1 MRVALVAPLMRHLDS
16 TRAFGVAIAAT
27 LVTATFAPADAQTTS
42 DAALADLRRLVDDQ
56 RRLLEEQTRRLDAQA
71 RELETLRARLDDTS
85 AVALAAQTQLAALT
99 GSAAPAAPLT
109 AQTSQGDSQDPQ
121 RTPELPAPVVS
132 AGDFPGSLRIPGADA
147 ALKIGGQA
155 RMTLVHTLAP
165 LGTDDRFVT
174 SSIPVEGEVPGE
186 QSRTTYSPA
195 ASRGNLDIRAHTP
208 IGSLRTFL
216 ESDFAGPGRTMR
228 LRHAFIQSD
237 RVLVGQ
243 TWSTFSDPETEPIG
257 IDFEGLNAI
266 SLFRQPLLRY
276 TRAITGHLNGS
287 LALENPSPDLTGAQ
301 GVNLVPDF
309 IARLRWDPEA
319 ARGGTLRLTRTSHVQ
334 AALLARSL
342 RGTPFDRPD
351 TTLSTGAFG
360 ANVSGVLLPNWDRDD
375 RVKFAGNAGWGI
387 GRYITDLGTLG
398 GQDAVYD
405 ATTNQLRALLVSSGY
420 IGYER
425 QWRPTF
431 TSAITYGI
439 VNVTNL
445 DVQPD
450 DALHRTQRSSINLT
464 WTPIQQLDLVLE
476 FLGGTR
482 VNKDGRRGTSS
493 QIQAGWTF
501 RF

>member
-1 MRVALVAPLMRHLDS
+1 MRHLDA

-27 LVTATFAPADAQTTS
+27 LVAATFAPADAQTTS

-71 RELETLRARLDDTS
+71 RELEALRARLDDTS
-85 AVALAAQTQLAALT
+85 AVALAARTQLAALT

-109 AQTSQGDSQDPQ
+109 AQTSRGDSQDPQ

-132 AGDFPGSLRIPGADA
+132 AGDFPGSIRIPGADA

-155 RMTLVHTLAP
+155 RMTLVHTLAA

-174 SSIPVEGEVPGE
+174 SSIPVGAEVPGE

-195 ASRGNLDIRAHTP
+195 ASRANLDVRAHTP
-208 IGSLRTFL
+208 IGPLRTFL
-216 ESDFAGPGRTMR
+216 ESDFAGSGRTMR

-237 RVLVGQ
+237 RWLIGQ

-276 TRAITGHLNGS
+276 TRALTGHLNAS

-319 ARGGTLRLTRTSHVQ
+319 ARGSALRLTRTSHVQ

-351 TTLSTGAFG
+351 MTLSTGAFG
-360 ANVSGVLLPNWDRDD
+360 ANVSGVLVPKWDRDD

-420 IGYER
+420 VGYER

-439 VNVTNL
+439 VNVNNL

>member
-1 MRVALVAPLMRHLDS
+1 MRHLGS
-16 TRAFGVAIAAT
+16 TRAIGVAIAAT
-27 LVTATFAPADAQTTS
+27 LVTATLTPVDAQTTP

-56 RRLLEEQTRRLDAQA
+56 RLVLEEQARRLDDQA
-71 RELETLRARLDDTS
+71 RELEALRTRLDDTS

-99 GSAAPAAPLT
+99 GSPAAVAPLT
-109 AQTSQGDSQDPQ
+109 VQTSRGSQDPQ
-121 RTPELPAPVVS
+121 RAPELPAPVVS
-132 AGDFPGSLRIPGADA
+132 AGDFPGSLRIPGTDA
-147 ALKIGGQA
+147 ALRIGGQA
-155 RMTLVHTLAP
+155 RMTLVHTLAA

-174 SSIPVEGEVPGE
+174 SSIPVDDELPGE

-208 IGSLRTFL
+208 IGFLRTFL
-216 ESDFAGPGRTMR
+216 ESDFGGPGRTMR

-237 RVLVGQ
+237 HVLVGQ

-276 TRAITGHLNGS
+276 TRGITGHLNGS

-309 IARLRWDPEA
+309 IARIRWDPEDA
-319 ARGGTLRLTRTSHVQ
+319 HESLLHLTRTSHVQ

-351 TTLSTGAFG
+351 ATLSTGAFG
-360 ANVSGVLLPNWDRDD
+360 ANVSGVLLPKWDRDD
-375 RVKFAGNAGWGI
+375 RVKFAANAGWGI

-420 IGYER
+420 VGYER

-439 VNVTNL
+439 VNVENL
-445 DVQPD
+445 DVQPE

-476 FLGGTR
+476 FLGGRR
-482 VNKDGRRGTSS
+482 VNKDGRRGRSS

>member
-1 MRVALVAPLMRHLDS
+1 MRHLDA

-27 LVTATFAPADAQTTS
+27 LVTATFAPAYAQTTS
-42 DAALADLRRLVDDQ
+42 DAALADLRRLVEDQ

-71 RELETLRARLDDTS
+71 RELEALRARLDETS
-85 AVALAAQTQLAALT
+85 AVALAARTQLAALT

-109 AQTSQGDSQDPQ
+109 AQTSRGDRQDPQ
-121 RTPELPAPVVS
+121 RTPELPALVVS
-132 AGDFPGSLRIPGADA
+132 AGDFPGSIRIPGADA

-155 RMTLVHTLAP
+155 RMTLVHTLAA

-174 SSIPVEGEVPGE
+174 SSIPVGAEVPGE

-195 ASRGNLDIRAHTP
+195 ASRANLDVRAHTP
-208 IGSLRTFL
+208 IGPLRTFL
-216 ESDFAGPGRTMR
+216 ESDFAGSGRTMR

-237 RVLVGQ
+237 HWVIGQ

-266 SLFRQPLLRY
+266 SLFRQPLIRY
-276 TRAITGHLNGS
+276 TRALTGHLNAS

-301 GVNLVPDF
+301 GVNHIPDF

-319 ARGGTLRLTRTSHVQ
+319 ARDSALRLTRTTHVQ

-351 TTLSTGAFG
+351 MTLSTGAFG
-360 ANVSGVLLPNWDRDD
+360 ANVSGVLVPKWDSDD
-375 RVKFAGNAGWGI
+375 RVKFAGNGGWGI

-420 IGYER
+420 VGYER

-439 VNVTNL
+439 VNVDNL

-464 WTPIQQLDLVLE
+464 WTPIQQFDLVLE

>member
-1 MRVALVAPLMRHLDS
+1 MRHLNS

-27 LVTATFAPADAQTTS
+27 LVTATFAPANAQTTS

-71 RELETLRARLDDTS
+71 RELEALRTRLDDTS

-155 RMTLVHTLAP
+155 RMTLVHTLAA

-174 SSIPVEGEVPGE
+174 SSIPVEAEVPGE

-195 ASRGNLDIRAHTP
+195 ASRGNLDVRAHTP
-208 IGSLRTFL
+208 IGPLRTFL
-216 ESDFAGPGRTMR
+216 ESDFGGPGRTMR

-237 RVLVGQ
+237 RWLIGQ
-243 TWSTFSDPETEPIG
+243 TWSTFSDPEAEPIG

-276 TRAITGHLNGS
+276 TRALTGHLNAS

-309 IARLRWDPEA
+309 IGRLRWDPEA
-319 ARGGTLRLTRTSHVQ
+319 ARGGSLRLTRTSHVQ

-342 RGTPFDRPD
+342 RGTPTNGSDM
-351 TTLSTGAFG
+351 TLSTGAFG
-360 ANVSGVLLPNWDRDD
+360 ANVSGVLLPKWDRDD

-405 ATTNQLRALLVSSGY
+405 ATTNQLRALFVSSGY
-420 IGYER
+420 VGYER

-439 VNVTNL
+439 VTVDNL

-476 FLGGTR
+476 FLGGRR
-482 VNKDGRRGTSS
+482 VNKDGKRGTSS

>member
-1 MRVALVAPLMRHLDS
+1 MRHLAS
-16 TRAFGVAIAAT
+16 TRNFGVAIAAT
-27 LVTATFAPADAQTTS
+27 LITATFTPVDAQTTS
-42 DAALADLRRLVDDQ
+42 DASAELRRLVDDQ

-71 RELETLRARLDDTS
+71 RELEALRVRLDDAS
-85 AVALAAQTQLAALT
+85 AVALEMRTQLAALT
-99 GSAAPAAPLT
+99 GTAAPAAPLT
-109 AQTSQGDSQDPQ
+109 AQAPRGDSQDPQ

-132 AGDFPGSLRIPGADA
+132 AGEFPGSIRIPGADA

-155 RMTLVHTLAP
+155 RMTLVHTLAA

-174 SSIPVEGEVPGE
+174 SSIPVEDEVPGE

-208 IGSLRTFL
+208 IGPVRTFL
-216 ESDFAGPGRTMR
+216 ESDFAGSGRTMR

-237 RVLVGQ
+237 NWLIGQ

-276 TRAITGHLNGS
+276 TRAMTGHINGS
-287 LALENPSPDLTGAQ
+287 LALENPSPDLTGAE

-319 ARGGTLRLTRTSHVQ
+319 AHSSAVRLTSTSHVQ
-334 AALLARSL
+334 AALIARSL

-351 TTLSTGAFG
+351 TTLATGAFG
-360 ANVSGVLLPNWDRDD
+360 ANVSGVLVPKWDRDD

-387 GRYITDLGTLG
+387 GRYITDLGSLG

-405 ATTNQLRALLVSSGY
+405 AAANQLRALPVSSGY

-431 TSAITYGI
+431 TSAVTYGI
-439 VNVTNL
+439 VNVSNL

-450 DALHRTQRSSINLT
+450 DALRRTQRSSINLT
-464 WTPIQQLDLVLE
+464 WTPIQQFDLVLE

-482 VNKDGRRGTSS
+482 VNKDGKRGTSS
-493 QIQAGWTF
+493 QFQAGWTF

>member
-1 MRVALVAPLMRHLDS
+1 MP
-16 TRAFGVAIAAT
+16 
-27 LVTATFAPADAQTTS
+27 
-42 DAALADLRRLVDDQ
+42 
-56 RRLLEEQTRRLDAQA
+56 
-71 RELETLRARLDDTS
+71 
-85 AVALAAQTQLAALT
+85 
-99 GSAAPAAPLT
+99 
-109 AQTSQGDSQDPQ
+109 
-121 RTPELPAPVVS
+121 
-132 AGDFPGSLRIPGADA
+132 
-147 ALKIGGQA
+147 
-155 RMTLVHTLAP
+155 
-165 LGTDDRFVT
+165 
-174 SSIPVEGEVPGE
+174 
-186 QSRTTYSPA
+186 SRSF
-195 ASRGNLDIRAHTP
+195 ASRFFAIRA
-208 IGSLRTFL
+208 
-216 ESDFAGPGRTMR
+216 
-228 LRHAFIQSD
+228 
-237 RVLVGQ
+237 
-243 TWSTFSDPETEPIG
+243 
-257 IDFEGLNAI
+257 
-266 SLFRQPLLRY
+266 
-276 TRAITGHLNGS
+276 AITGHMNGS

-319 ARGGTLRLTRTSHVQ
+319 APDSLLRFTRTSHVQ

-360 ANVSGVLLPNWDRDD
+360 ANVSGVLLPKWDRDD

-405 ATTNQLRALLVSSGY
+405 PTTNQLRALLVSSGY
-420 IGYER
+420 VGYER

-476 FLGGTR
+476 VLGGTR